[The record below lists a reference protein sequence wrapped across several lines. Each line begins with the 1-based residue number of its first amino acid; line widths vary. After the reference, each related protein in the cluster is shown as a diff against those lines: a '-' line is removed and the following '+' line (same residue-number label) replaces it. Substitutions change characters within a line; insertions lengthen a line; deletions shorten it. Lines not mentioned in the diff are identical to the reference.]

1 MFKSIQWKL
10 VTMFVI
16 LVVAILVAFGTF
28 MQERITDFYHRSF
41 AQEMSLS
48 FLPELTDQL
57 QDAEI
62 NDQPA
67 VKLKTILDAY
77 SGRLGLNSNRDY
89 FILDKTSGEIISGS
103 KDYYQG
109 GITDNII
116 AAMAGNIG
124 STTNVKLDYIDYAYP
139 LNNHIIYVRDTKA
152 ELLDINHNVILIIA
166 QALLFGVLISMLLG
180 FFMSKTLT
188 RPIINITNK
197 AENIADGN
205 YLQKIDVKSDDELG
219 KLASTFNDMAVM
231 IKNSM
236 DEISQE
242 KNKLETILQHMNDGV
257 LAFDANQKLVLINA
271 TAHSMLGLRKNK
283 KITFDEYFNS
293 LGLNVSMEEMLYLKK
308 NLVEKDLDVNNRYL
322 KAYFATFKSDNERLS
337 NGVVVVLHY
346 ITEIQRL
353 ELSRRE
359 FVANVS
365 HELRT
370 PLTTIKTYSETMIDN
385 TENEEDKYYL
395 NVIGNEVDRMT
406 RLVKDLLTL
415 SSLDHRKLSIVKTTF
430 SLDKLLYEVVT
441 KLSVDAKNNGKVIN
455 YTLSSE
461 IPPVSADRDR
471 IEQVIT
477 NIISNSVK
485 YTGDDGVINVYAG
498 FLYNEAYIKIKDN
511 GIGIPKES
519 LPKIF
524 DRFYRVDKH
533 RSREQGG
540 TGLGLSIAYE
550 IIKQHNGT
558 IYIDS
563 DVGQGTEVI
572 IKLPVNKT
580 E

>member
-1 MFKSIQWKL
+1 
-10 VTMFVI
+10 
-16 LVVAILVAFGTF
+16 
-28 MQERITDFYHRSF
+28 
-41 AQEMSLS
+41 
-48 FLPELTDQL
+48 
-57 QDAEI
+57 
-62 NDQPA
+62 
-67 VKLKTILDAY
+67 
-77 SGRLGLNSNRDY
+77 
-89 FILDKTSGEIISGS
+89 
-103 KDYYQG
+103 
-109 GITDNII
+109 
-116 AAMAGNIG
+116 
-124 STTNVKLDYIDYAYP
+124 
-139 LNNHIIYVRDTKA
+139 
-152 ELLDINHNVILIIA
+152 
-166 QALLFGVLISMLLG
+166 
-180 FFMSKTLT
+180 
-188 RPIINITNK
+188 
-197 AENIADGN
+197 
-205 YLQKIDVKSDDELG
+205 
-219 KLASTFNDMAVM
+219 
-231 IKNSM
+231 
-236 DEISQE
+236 
-242 KNKLETILQHMNDGV
+242 
-257 LAFDANQKLVLINA
+257 
-271 TAHSMLGLRKNK
+271 
-283 KITFDEYFNS
+283 TFDEYFNS

-337 NGVVVVLHY
+337 NGVVVVLHD

>member
-1 MFKSIQWKL
+1 
-10 VTMFVI
+10 
-16 LVVAILVAFGTF
+16 
-28 MQERITDFYHRSF
+28 
-41 AQEMSLS
+41 
-48 FLPELTDQL
+48 
-57 QDAEI
+57 
-62 NDQPA
+62 
-67 VKLKTILDAY
+67 
-77 SGRLGLNSNRDY
+77 
-89 FILDKTSGEIISGS
+89 
-103 KDYYQG
+103 
-109 GITDNII
+109 
-116 AAMAGNIG
+116 
-124 STTNVKLDYIDYAYP
+124 
-139 LNNHIIYVRDTKA
+139 
-152 ELLDINHNVILIIA
+152 
-166 QALLFGVLISMLLG
+166 
-180 FFMSKTLT
+180 
-188 RPIINITNK
+188 
-197 AENIADGN
+197 
-205 YLQKIDVKSDDELG
+205 
-219 KLASTFNDMAVM
+219 
-231 IKNSM
+231 
-236 DEISQE
+236 
-242 KNKLETILQHMNDGV
+242 
-257 LAFDANQKLVLINA
+257 
-271 TAHSMLGLRKNK
+271 
-283 KITFDEYFNS
+283 
-293 LGLNVSMEEMLYLKK
+293 
-308 NLVEKDLDVNNRYL
+308 
-322 KAYFATFKSDNERLS
+322 
-337 NGVVVVLHY
+337 
-346 ITEIQRL
+346 
-353 ELSRRE
+353 
-359 FVANVS
+359 
-365 HELRT
+365 
-370 PLTTIKTYSETMIDN
+370 
-385 TENEEDKYYL
+385 YL